1 MRRAKEMSSLKILNN
16 HIVEKKFREWE
27 AAQKDKDP
35 ELAVALVKWAVRI
48 VNQCPDLLEIDEDGN
63 IVNDEPKNEEKKAE
77 APAAAAPKAEPEKNE
92 AQPVKRRGRKPGRKK
107 KADSYVERVMSE
119 VEDAEDPQD
128 VDTGVFLDTD
138 PSEGDEYGLD
148 A

>member
-1 MRRAKEMSSLKILNN
+1 MSSLKILNN

-77 APAAAAPKAEPEKNE
+77 APAAAAPKAEP
-92 AQPVKRRGRKPGRKK
+92 
-107 KADSYVERVMSE
+107 
-119 VEDAEDPQD
+119 
-128 VDTGVFLDTD
+128 
-138 PSEGDEYGLD
+138 
-148 A
+148 